1 MSFTIKKSFFYQL
14 LLFICVAVPLLN
26 VYEVTFAIW
35 LTALFITIQIKY
47 STFIVKQAFIYS
59 LIILI
64 AFLSA
69 INSQTKTFYYFK
81 DIAYLAKP
89 VIGLLLGYQLFR
101 GIKNKALISII
112 NTGLLIASI
121 HILLVIET
129 FISGHA
135 RTLATLREDCGYFN
149 DFEVYVLILL
159 IFHKKFNIEIPKR
172 KLQIFISIMIL
183 SAFFYFARTNFI
195 QFIIL
200 YIGLKGYLKINKK
213 SITIVSVIILLSVTG
228 YAIIYNLNPKR
239 DGTGV
244 EQFLYKI
251 KNAPI
256 EPFKTK
262 IDVTN
267 WKDLNDNYRSYEN
280 ILTIKQVT
288 GKGLKTIIIGEGLG
302 SSVDLKQKIW
312 LQSSYMR
319 YIPFLHNSYMT
330 AYLKSGLL
338 GVVLLLFYIYM
349 LLTVGKSKNYL
360 SENINL
366 LLIGSGV
373 FLIISNWVFLG
384 LYNLLEAKSL
394 LLGFLIAYKE
404 FVAKKEKL
412 NE

>member
-1 MSFTIKKSFFYQL
+1 MSFTIKKSFFNQL

-135 RTLATLREDCGYFN
+135 RTLATLREYCGYFN

-172 KLQIFISIMIL
+172 KLQIFISINDIVC
-183 SAFFYFARTNFI
+183 FF
-195 QFIIL
+195 
-200 YIGLKGYLKINKK
+200 
-213 SITIVSVIILLSVTG
+213 LLC
-228 YAIIYNLNPKR
+228 
-239 DGTGV
+239 
-244 EQFLYKI
+244 
-251 KNAPI
+251 
-256 EPFKTK
+256 
-262 IDVTN
+262 
-267 WKDLNDNYRSYEN
+267 
-280 ILTIKQVT
+280 
-288 GKGLKTIIIGEGLG
+288 
-302 SSVDLKQKIW
+302 
-312 LQSSYMR
+312 
-319 YIPFLHNSYMT
+319 
-330 AYLKSGLL
+330 
-338 GVVLLLFYIYM
+338 
-349 LLTVGKSKNYL
+349 
-360 SENINL
+360 
-366 LLIGSGV
+366 
-373 FLIISNWVFLG
+373 
-384 LYNLLEAKSL
+384 
-394 LLGFLIAYKE
+394 
-404 FVAKKEKL
+404 
-412 NE
+412 